1 MGGCSQLS
9 NITTQLI
16 ASHLPTTLRRLDVG
30 GLPNLIDIDLQDLRK
45 CTQLGSLSVRACAK
59 LTDAGVAHLAALCAR
74 QCKRA
79 AADAEAAAGGA
90 GGPPEAVMA
99 AGAGAG
105 GSGGFASEAVVMRS
119 LDLGGLGRM
128 SDKALASLL
137 QSAAGLQ
144 RLDISGCSGLSPT
157 GIVDAFGALPEPRR
171 HAIERLTMT
180 GLPQPVES
188 KVDWERLA
196 ELLGPDAKLVH

>member
-1 MGGCSQLS
+1 
-9 NITTQLI
+9 
-16 ASHLPTTLRRLDVG
+16 
-30 GLPNLIDIDLQDLRK
+30 
-45 CTQLGSLSVRACAK
+45 
-59 LTDAGVAHLAALCAR
+59 
-74 QCKRA
+74 
-79 AADAEAAAGGA
+79 
-90 GGPPEAVMA
+90 
-99 AGAGAG
+99 
-105 GSGGFASEAVVMRS
+105 MRS

-144 RLDISGCSGLSPT
+144 RLDISGCSALSPT

>member
-1 MGGCSQLS
+1 MVRGSGRLETLLVGGCSQLS

-79 AADAEAAAGGA
+79 AADAEAAAAEA
-90 GGPPEAVMA
+90 GGGP
-99 AGAGAG
+99 
-105 GSGGFASEAVVMRS
+105 SEAVVMRS